1 MGQLNLPLNALVY
14 VDTAV
19 LIYSVEANPNYR
31 ELLRPLWL
39 KLKASELEVISS
51 ELSLMEVLI
60 VPLRNNDTAL
70 VNDYEQLMLEGDMKL
85 IPISQTILREAARL
99 RATTNLRTPDAIH
112 AATAINT
119 GCTLF
124 LSNDRGFR
132 AIPNLSAVILQ
143 DVLES

>member
-70 VNDYEQLMLEGDMKL
+70 VNDYEQLMLEGDIQL
-85 IPISQTILREAARL
+85 IPISQTILLQAARL

-132 AIPNLSAVILQ
+132 AIPSLSAVILQ
-143 DVLES
+143 DVLDS

>member
-1 MGQLNLPLNALVY
+1 MGQLNLPLNTRVY
-14 VDTAV
+14 VDTAI
-19 LIYSVEANPNYR
+19 LIYSVEANPDYR
-31 ELLRPLWL
+31 QLLRPLWL

-51 ELSLMEVLI
+51 ELALMEVLI

-70 VNDYEQLMLEGDMKL
+70 VQDYKQLMLEGDMQL

-112 AATAINT
+112 VATAMNA

-124 LSNDRGFR
+124 LTNDRGFR
-132 AIPNLSAVILQ
+132 RILNLSVVIIQ

>member
-31 ELLRPLWL
+31 EILRPLWL

-70 VNDYEQLMLEGDMKL
+70 VNDYEQLMLEGDIQL
-85 IPISQTILREAARL
+85 IPISQTILKEAARL

-112 AATAINT
+112 AATAMNT

-132 AIPNLSAVILQ
+132 AIPNLSAIILQ